1 MKYINKNYNTY
12 TDKEHTAV
20 CGSSSGGLEAF
31 YIGMEHSDKFSSIGA
46 LSPAFLLFN
55 ENTWNKYLKNLD
67 FKGNYPLLYMYNGDG
82 DELESML
89 LTDTKNMIK
98 YLENINYP
106 KDKIIFKKYKKACH
120 NEHFWRSI
128 FPEFLYYTFNK

>member
-12 TDKEHTAV
+12 TDKEHTAI

-55 ENTWNKYLKNLD
+55 ENTWKTEDRK
-67 FKGNYPLLYMYNGDG
+67 
-82 DELESML
+82 SVV
-89 LTDTKNMIK
+89 
-98 YLENINYP
+98 
-106 KDKIIFKKYKKACH
+106 
-120 NEHFWRSI
+120 
-128 FPEFLYYTFNK
+128 